1 VNYEENKVSERGN
14 SYSTRIGLIIGM
26 VALLVNVLMIVQLS
40 ATLIR
45 EEFFSFD
52 KAVISTVRSFSSDS
66 MDVVMVFITE
76 LGSSFTLGT
85 LLLVGMILLF
95 LKRKDKLASLFFFL
109 VVAGGGLV
117 NSLLKNLFERERP
130 NVNRLIEIDGFSF
143 PSGHSMGSMLFYGF
157 LVYLLFRSKQ
167 RMQRKIGLGILLC
180 IIILLIGISRIYLG
194 VHYPSDVLAGFIAG
208 FIWLSICIIVLEAA
222 YKWKK

>member
-1 VNYEENKVSERGN
+1 MNYEENKVSERGN

>member
-1 VNYEENKVSERGN
+1 MNYEENKVRERGS
-14 SYSTRIGLIIGM
+14 SYSTRIGLIIGL

-52 KAVISTVRSFSSDS
+52 KAVISTVRSFSSET

-95 LKRKDKLASLFFFL
+95 LKRKDRLASLFFFL

-167 RMQRKIGLGILLC
+167 RMQRKIGLGILLS

-208 FIWLSICIIVLEAA
+208 FIWLCICIIVLEAA

>member
-1 VNYEENKVSERGN
+1 MNYEENKVRERGS
-14 SYSTRIGLIIGM
+14 SYSTRIGLIIGL

-52 KAVISTVRSFSSDS
+52 KAVISTVRSFSSET

-95 LKRKDKLASLFFFL
+95 LKRKDRLASLIFFL

-167 RMQRKIGLGILLC
+167 RMQRKIGLGILLS

-208 FIWLSICIIVLEAA
+208 FIWLCICIIVLEAA

>member
-1 VNYEENKVSERGN
+1 MNYEENKVRERGN
-14 SYSTRIGLIIGM
+14 FYSTRIGLIIGL

-52 KAVISTVRSFSSDS
+52 KAVSSTVRSFSSEK
-66 MDVVMVFITE
+66 MDAVMLFITE

-95 LKRKDKLASLFFFL
+95 LKRKDRLASLFFFL

-167 RMQRKIGLGILLC
+167 RMQRKIGLGILLS

-208 FIWLSICIIVLEAA
+208 FIWLCICIIVLEAA

>member
-1 VNYEENKVSERGN
+1 MNYEENKVRERGS
-14 SYSTRIGLIIGM
+14 SYSTRVGLIIGL

-52 KAVISTVRSFSSDS
+52 KAVISTVRSFSSET
-66 MDVVMVFITE
+66 MDAVMLFITE

-95 LKRKDKLASLFFFL
+95 LKRKDKVASLFFFL

-167 RMQRKIGLGILLC
+167 RKQRKIGLGILLC

>member
-1 VNYEENKVSERGN
+1 MNYEENKVRERGD
-14 SYSTRIGLIIGM
+14 SYLPRIGLIIGL
-26 VALLVNVLMIVQLS
+26 VALFVNAVMIVKLS

-45 EEFFSFD
+45 EDFFSFD
-52 KAVISTVRSFSSDS
+52 KAVISTVRSFSSET
-66 MDVVMVFITE
+66 MDAVMVFITE

-157 LVYLLFRSKQ
+157 LVYLLFRSQ
-167 RMQRKIGLGILLC
+167 QSMQRKIGLGILIC